1 MGGGGGV
8 VVVATVAA
16 GGAPA
21 VVVATAA
28 RPAALPGDGL
38 EDVSV
43 VPPLWYKI
51 LNSFNFSY

>member
-1 MGGGGGV
+1 M
-8 VVVATVAA
+8 ATVAA

-38 EDVSV
+38 EGVSV
-43 VPPLWYKI
+43 VPPLWYI
-51 LNSFNFSY
+51 F